1 MRNLIV
7 LLAFAGSVVACETQ
21 GVVDSRYDGADGSH
35 LSLRQF
41 RNESRFYYS
50 LSASLPSRDCA
61 VRELR
66 VVAMGQGG
74 HVRLRVEHAPA
85 DPPCDS

>member
-21 GVVDSRYDGADGSH
+21 GVVDSRYEGADGSH

-41 RNESRFYYS
+41 RNERRFYYS
-50 LSASLPSRDCA
+50 LSASLPSHDCGA
-61 VRELR
+61 REVR
-66 VVAMGQGG
+66 VVAMGQGA
-74 HVRLRVEHAPA
+74 HVRLRVERAAVDPA
-85 DPPCDS
+85 CET